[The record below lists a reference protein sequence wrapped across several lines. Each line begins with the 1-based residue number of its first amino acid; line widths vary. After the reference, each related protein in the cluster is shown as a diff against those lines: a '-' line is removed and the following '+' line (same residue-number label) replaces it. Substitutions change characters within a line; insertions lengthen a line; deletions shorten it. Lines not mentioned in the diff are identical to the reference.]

1 VKHRPGWFLDELPIL
16 LSENRFISIH
26 YTTIYR
32 ELSRTRIS
40 HKKLKK
46 IAKER
51 NEAKRAD
58 FIRRMAQYGP
68 EELGFLDE
76 TSKDKRTLGRNNGR
90 SLKGTRAV
98 KKQVFVCGHCLS
110 GLGLLTIDGMVAVSV
125 VEGSFT
131 AATFKTF
138 IEGDVASVFYHSQ

>member
-1 VKHRPGWFLDELPIL
+1 
-16 LSENRFISIH
+16 
-26 YTTIYR
+26 
-32 ELSRTRIS
+32 
-40 HKKLKK
+40 
-46 IAKER
+46 
-51 NEAKRAD
+51 
-58 FIRRMAQYGP
+58 MAQYGP

-76 TSKDKRTLGRNNGR
+76 TSKDERTLGRNNGR

-98 KKQVFVCGHCLS
+98 KKQVFVRGHRLS